1 MRWNEQDAKTFNKAK
16 DYVDTALIPL
26 IPLEGGKQLEDV
38 VKMGEFTNYLTDFLE
53 RQYTGRVFLLPPFTY
68 LREESAAEKYERLK
82 NWTAYFE
89 KEGFKHFM
97 FVTAD
102 MKWREIDAKA
112 IGELIWVPA
121 FSMKDMD
128 SSKKMHSIAQ
138 QAEQIIPIMTEKWK

>member
-68 LREESAAEKYERLK
+68 LREESSAEKYERLK
-82 NWTAYFE
+82 NWTEYFE
-89 KEGFKHFM
+89 KEGFKYFM

-102 MKWREIDAKA
+102 MKWRDVDAKA

-121 FSMKDMD
+121 FSLKDME
-128 SSKKMHSIAQ
+128 SSKKMQSIAQ
-138 QAEQIIPIMTEKWK
+138 QAEQIIPIITEKWE